1 MCLESYNVH
10 LYLCQAG
17 VALQEERDFPT
28 RLRTRNPGQGV
39 VRVTMRCP
47 PGVCDPEEGLFSDE
61 VNVKVFP
68 PLKLVN
74 PVNGHLLLP
83 QNGITRIRTN
93 RLHLL
98 SPPLLCYYSSSLFH
112 LPYCASFLMTFP
124 PSHYYVWSQCVC
136 VCVGCVGLVYNFYL
150 FRGNYN
156 YGHHFF
162 VNVQC
167 TCTCINIFE
176 IVNFMLIVNT
186 KYKYMY
192 VPIK

>member
-74 PVNGHLLLP
+74 PVNGRLLLP

-93 RLHLL
+93 RLHLPYCAI
-98 SPPLLCYYSSSLFH
+98 PPLLLF
-112 LPYCASFLMTFP
+112 LFS
-124 PSHYYVWSQCVC
+124 PSHCILSHALCDHNACVC
-136 VCVGCVGLVYNFYL
+136 VLV
-150 FRGNYN
+150 
-156 YGHHFF
+156 
-162 VNVQC
+162 
-167 TCTCINIFE
+167 
-176 IVNFMLIVNT
+176 
-186 KYKYMY
+186 
-192 VPIK
+192 